1 MIDIADIV
9 KIFQID
15 DFANSAISKYTM
27 QIWNIFKE
35 NWLQKC
41 FVELDTSTLILGLST
56 KQSLTSKLMR

>member
-9 KIFQID
+9 DIFQID
-15 DFANSAISKYTM
+15 FTNSAISKYTM

>member
-9 KIFQID
+9 DIFQID
-15 DFANSAISKYTM
+15 FTNSAISKYTM

-35 NWLQKC
+35 NWLQKL

>member
-9 KIFQID
+9 DIFQID
-15 DFANSAISKYTM
+15 FTNSAISKYTM

-35 NWLQKC
+35 NWLQKL
-41 FVELDTSTLILGLST
+41 FVELDTSTLILGLSI